1 MKSAEKVLPIAA
13 VSRHVGAHATT
24 VGRWIVEEMEGW
36 YRRRLAARALARHLG
51 RAAR

>member
-36 YRRRLAARALARHLG
+36 YRRRLAVRALTRHLG
-51 RAAR
+51 RASR

>member
-1 MKSAEKVLPIAA
+1 MKTAGKFLPIAA
-13 VSRHVGAHATT
+13 VSRHLGAHTT
-24 VGRWIVEEMEGW
+24 IVGHWILEEMEGW